1 VPESDDVLATLL
13 AGSDPNDGASAPV
26 HRGSAIAMLPPAT
39 REHGRIDARSDAP
52 RWGML
57 VDTERCIGCWSCAVI
72 CKSENDVA
80 LGMWWNRIL
89 TGGPDLDVP
98 ESGPHGDL
106 SMDWLPLACQHCDDA
121 PCEKV
126 CPTSATFM
134 NDEGII
140 LVDPEQCIG
149 CRYCMAACPYGVRV
163 FNWGEPEK
171 APGVDEGMVSARPVG
186 TVEKC
191 TLCVHRLAEDQVPSC
206 VHSCPAQAR
215 IFGDL
220 NAPESRINTL
230 LRDRG
235 GEQLLADKGTR
246 PKVSYLPAR
255 RRRSL

>member
-1 VPESDDVLATLL
+1 VRETDVLGTLL
-13 AGSDPNDGASAPV
+13 AGDDPNDGVAATV
-26 HRGSAIAMLPPAT
+26 ERTNAIEALPPASRQWGAIDT
-39 REHGRIDARSDAP
+39 RSESP

-89 TGGPDLDVP
+89 TAGTELDTPKVD
-98 ESGPHGDL
+98 GHGQLD
-106 SMDWLPLACQHCDDA
+106 MEWLPLACQHCDDA

-126 CPTSATFM
+126 CPTAATYT
-134 NDEGII
+134 NDEGIV
-140 LVDPEQCIG
+140 LVDADRCIG

-171 APGVDEGMVSARPVG
+171 SHGVTEGMVPARPVG

-191 TLCVHRLAEDQVPSC
+191 SLCVHRIGDGQQPSC
-206 VHSCPAQAR
+206 VVSCPAQAR

-220 NAPESRINTL
+220 NDPTSRINTL

-235 GEQLLADKGTR
+235 GEKLLKEKGTE
-246 PKVSYLPAR
+246 PKVRYLPPR